1 MVLKSKD
8 NPKVKALAK
17 LISSKKERVSSHT
30 FVIEGI
36 KLLSEAFKEH
46 AEIVSVF
53 ASTEAVEKYQD
64 VLSNIISEC
73 DFYEI
78 TDEISKKV
86 SDAQT
91 PQGVFAVVKS
101 VYNGFEAMDINDN
114 KILVLNNI
122 QDPGNLGTLLRT
134 ADAVGIDAAIL
145 CENCCEVYNPK
156 VVRST
161 MGSIFRLK
169 IIHEDSFESVIHW
182 LKQND
187 IESFAAIVNNSAESL
202 NDISFPK
209 KCAAVIGNEG
219 NGLSRK
225 HFSLCDRQLTIEMK
239 GNTESLNASVAA
251 AIIMW
256 EMTK

>member
-8 NPKVKALAK
+8 NPKIKELAK
-17 LISSKKERVSSHT
+17 LISSKKERSSQNA

-36 KLLSEAFKEH
+36 KLLTEAFKEH
-46 AEIVSVF
+46 AEILCVF
-53 ASTEAVEKYQD
+53 AATQAIEKYREA
-64 VLSNIISEC
+64 LSPVISKC

-78 TDEISKKV
+78 TDEIARKV
-86 SDAQT
+86 TDTQT
-91 PQGVFAVVKS
+91 PQGVFAVIRS
-101 VYNGFEAMDINDN
+101 MFNGIDAVDENDN

-169 IIHEDSFESVIHW
+169 IIHEDRFESVSDW
-182 LKQND
+182 FKQNG
-187 IESFAAIVNNSAESL
+187 IESFAAVVNTKAESIRS
-202 NDISFPK
+202 ISFPK

-219 NGLSRK
+219 NGLSEQ
-225 HFSLCDRQLTIEMK
+225 HASLCGRRLTIEMK

>member
-1 MVLKSKD
+1 MVLKSND
-8 NPKVKALAK
+8 NPKVKELSK
-17 LISSKKERVSSHT
+17 LISSKKERISCNT

-36 KLLSEAFKEH
+36 KLLSEAFKEN
-46 AEIVSVF
+46 AVILSVF
-53 ASTEAVEKYQD
+53 ATAQALDKYCD
-64 VLSNIISEC
+64 VLSPIVDTY

-86 SDAQT
+86 SNAKT
-91 PQGVFAVVKS
+91 PQGVFAIIKS
-101 VYNGFEAMDINDN
+101 VYNWLDTIGENDN
-114 KILVLNNI
+114 KLLVLNNI

-169 IIHEDSFESVIHW
+169 IVHEDSFDSVANW
-182 LKQND
+182 FKKNN
-187 IESFAAIVNNSAESL
+187 IESFAAVINTDAESL
-202 NDISFPK
+202 NCISFPK
-209 KCAAVIGNEG
+209 RCAAVIGNEG
-219 NGLSRK
+219 NGLCK
-225 HFSLCDRQLTIEMK
+225 EHISLCDRRLTIEMK

>member
-1 MVLKSKD
+1 MFLKSKD
-8 NPKVKALAK
+8 NPKIKELSK
-17 LISSKKERVSSHT
+17 LISSKKERVSKGA

-36 KLLSEAFKEH
+36 KLLLEAFNENS
-46 AEIVSVF
+46 EILSVF
-53 ASTEAVEKYQD
+53 ISTQALEKYYD
-64 VLSNIISEC
+64 TLLPVVNTC
-73 DFYEI
+73 VFYEI
-78 TDEISKKV
+78 TDDIARKV

-91 PQGVFAVVKS
+91 PQGVFAIVKS
-101 VYNGFEAMDINDN
+101 KSRGLEAIDKNDN
-114 KILVLNNI
+114 KVLVLNNI

-169 IIHEDSFESVIHW
+169 IIEEESFASVADC
-182 LKQND
+182 LAQNG
-187 IESFAAIVNNSAESL
+187 IESFAAVVNENAESI
-202 NDISFPK
+202 NNIAFPE
-209 KCAAVIGNEG
+209 KCAVVIGNEG
-219 NGLSRK
+219 NGLSQK
-225 HFSLCDRQLTIEMK
+225 DISLCKRALTIKMK

>member
-8 NPKVKALAK
+8 NPKIKELTK
-17 LISSKKERVSSHT
+17 LISSKKERIGSGT

-36 KLLSEAFKEH
+36 KLLHEAYKEK
-46 AEIVSVF
+46 AEILSVF
-53 ASTEAVEKYQD
+53 VSTQALEKYND
-64 VLSNIISEC
+64 TLLPVVNAC
-73 DFYEI
+73 VFYEI
-78 TDEISKKV
+78 TDEIARKV
-86 SDAQT
+86 SDAKT
-91 PQGVFAVVKS
+91 PQGVFAIVKS
-101 VYNGFEAMDINDN
+101 KFNGLEVINKNDI

-169 IIHEDSFESVIHW
+169 IIHEESFASVIDFF
-182 LKQND
+182 KQNG
-187 IESFAAIVNNSAESL
+187 IESFAAIVNENAEKLSS
-202 NDISFPK
+202 ISFPK
-209 KCAAVIGNEG
+209 RCAAVIGNEG
-219 NGLSRK
+219 NGLDK
-225 HFSLCDRQLTIEMK
+225 QHISLCDRFLTIEMK
-239 GNTESLNASVAA
+239 GNTESLNASIAA

>member
-8 NPKVKALAK
+8 NPKIKELAK
-17 LISSKKERVSSHT
+17 LISTKKERTSRNA

-36 KLLSEAFKEH
+36 KLLSEALKEK
-46 AEIVSVF
+46 AEVLSVF
-53 ASTEAVEKYQD
+53 ATAQALDKYQD
-64 VLSNIISEC
+64 ILLPVINIC

-78 TDEISKKV
+78 TEEISKKV

-91 PQGVFAVVKS
+91 PQGVFAIIKS
-101 VYNGFEAMDINDN
+101 VCNGLETIDKNDN

-169 IIHEDSFESVIHW
+169 IIHEDSFASVAGW
-182 LKQND
+182 LKHND
-187 IESFAAIVNNSAESL
+187 IESFAAVVNTDAESISS
-202 NDISFPK
+202 ISFPK
-209 KCAAVIGNEG
+209 RCAAVIGNEG
-219 NGLSRK
+219 NGLSK
-225 HFSLCDRQLTIEMK
+225 EHISLCDRRLTIEMK